1 MIIIPEYNR
10 KENMKYCQGPRCHT
24 YDTQDRK
31 RGPKGNKVNQTRRRT
46 SMYYLKG
53 NACSMQ
59 CERDWFEKF
68 GERALNHFG
77 RITQPIVLQ
86 ENNAWRKRYRW
97 NWQQD
102 QGQSDHYFYNM
113 ITGEERDI
121 TEQQFDDD
129 NYTLNT

>member
-1 MIIIPEYNR
+1 
-10 KENMKYCQGPRCHT
+10 MKYCQGPLCHT
-24 YDTQDRK
+24 YDTKDRK

-46 SMYYLKG
+46 SMYYLGG

-77 RITQPIVLQ
+77 RITQPIVLT
-86 ENNAWRKRYRW
+86 ENNGWYKRENYYT
-97 NWQQD
+97 WQRENNEPRYY
-102 QGQSDHYFYNM
+102 YFNM
-113 ITGEERDI
+113 VTNEERPI
-121 TEQQFDDD
+121 SEQQYNDD